1 MKKIWSDPAFKA
13 LAKDYFRQ
21 AEDPQTT
28 VEKYDDKFKG
38 NSQIQYGRF
47 EDGWEFNTAN

>member
-1 MKKIWSDPAFKA
+1 MKKMWGDPFFKA

-21 AEDPQTT
+21 AEDPETT

-38 NSQIQYGRF
+38 NPEIQYGRF
-47 EDGWEFNTAN
+47 DGDWEFTTEN

>member
-1 MKKIWSDPAFKA
+1 MWRDPAIKT

-21 AEDPQTT
+21 AKDPETT

-38 NSQIQYGRF
+38 NLDIQYDMF
-47 EDGWEFNTAN
+47 EEDWEFLTEN